1 MNRQDDRELTS
12 QYVINALM
20 DDNDCLLKTLEDL
33 EHEDLMMD
41 GSNEGWLKRI
51 EYLLTLIDQDN
62 SRGNKRSVLRK
73 TLLLRGLLKMKLR

>member
-1 MNRQDDRELTS
+1 MNRQDDRELAS

-20 DDNDCLLKTLEDL
+20 DDNDCLLETLEDL

>member
-1 MNRQDDRELTS
+1 MKKQDDRELAS

-20 DDNDCLLKTLEDL
+20 DDNDRLLKTLEDL

-51 EYLLTLIDQDN
+51 EYLLTQIDQDN

>member
-1 MNRQDDRELTS
+1 MNRQDDRELAS

-51 EYLLTLIDQDN
+51 EYLLNLIDQDN

>member
-1 MNRQDDRELTS
+1 MNRQDDRELAS

-20 DDNDCLLKTLEDL
+20 DDNDCLLKILEDL

-41 GSNEGWLKRI
+41 GRNEGWLKRI

>member
-1 MNRQDDRELTS
+1 MNRQEDRELAS

>member
-1 MNRQDDRELTS
+1 MNRQDDRELAS

-62 SRGNKRSVLRK
+62 SR
-73 TLLLRGLLKMKLR
+73 

>member
-1 MNRQDDRELTS
+1 MNRQDDRELAS

-20 DDNDCLLKTLEDL
+20 DDNDCLLETLEDL
-33 EHEDLMMD
+33 EHEDLMID